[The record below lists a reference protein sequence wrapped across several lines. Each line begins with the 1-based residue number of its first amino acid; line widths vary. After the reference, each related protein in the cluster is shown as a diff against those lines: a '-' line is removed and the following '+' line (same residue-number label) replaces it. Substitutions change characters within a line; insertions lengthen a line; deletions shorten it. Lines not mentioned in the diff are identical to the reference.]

1 MHGKKWSSWE
11 ITRLKVMKLDGLP
24 NKEIAKKLGRSYG
37 SVMAQIRY
45 LTLFDDTYTSIRVN
59 HKWDSEER
67 QKAQEMYDSGIAAST
82 IGLKL
87 GCSASAVYN
96 QVVPRKK
103 ACPQ

>member
-11 ITRLKVMKLDGLP
+11 IAKLKIMKLDGLP
-24 NKEIAKKLGRSYG
+24 NREIAKKLGRSYG
-37 SVMAQIRY
+37 SVMSQIRY
-45 LTLFDDTYTSIRVN
+45 LKIFDDTYTSIRVN
-59 HKWDSEER
+59 HKWDPEER

-103 ACPQ
+103 ARPR

>member
-1 MHGKKWSSWE
+1 
-11 ITRLKVMKLDGLP
+11 MKLDGLP

-103 ACPQ
+103 ARPQ